1 MSDPFKIAV
10 VGVGLVGRRHVDAI
24 QSLQN
29 VSLTAVVDQ
38 TPEGETYAAK
48 IGAPYFSD
56 LSQMLQTVSPNG
68 VILATPTPLHI
79 EQGLTCVAYGC
90 PLLVEKPIAVDAA
103 SALKL
108 VHAAEVSDVPLLVGH
123 HRRHNPLIA
132 AAKQA
137 IDANKIGE
145 IRGIQGSCWFYKP
158 DGYFDVAPWRKK
170 KGAGPISVNLVH
182 DIDLMRYLAGEII
195 QVHAYAQPSLRGF
208 DNEDVAAAVM
218 TFQNGAIAT
227 ISVSDSI
234 VSPWSWELT
243 SGEYPIYPTT
253 QESSYLIGGSHGS
266 ISIPDL
272 RLWSHEEGQRDW
284 WTPISATSLMTA
296 ASDPLVNQIAHFVK
310 VARKEASPLVSGWEG
325 LKTLQVIEAI
335 QKSCTSGVSV
345 TIAEP
350 TSMQSEIALAP
361 KISDISQ
368 KILQK

>member
-1 MSDPFKIAV
+1 MSDPFKIAI

-24 QSLQN
+24 RSLQN

-38 TPEGETYAAK
+38 TPEGEAYAAR
-48 IGAPYFSD
+48 IGTPYFSD
-56 LSQMLQTVSPNG
+56 LRQMLQTVAPNG

-79 EQGLTCVAYGC
+79 EQGMTCVAHGC
-90 PLLVEKPIAVDAA
+90 PVLVEKPIAVDSA

-108 VHAAEVSDVPLLVGH
+108 VQAADVSNVPLLIGH
-123 HRRHNPLIA
+123 HRRHNPIIA
-132 AAKQA
+132 AAKDA
-137 IDANKIGE
+137 IDANKIGDV
-145 IRGIQGSCWFYKP
+145 RGIQGSCWFYKP
-158 DGYFDVAPWRKK
+158 DEYFDVAPWRKK

-182 DIDLMRYLAGEII
+182 DIDLMRYLAGEIT

-243 SGEYPIYPTT
+243 SGEYPIYPST

-272 RLWSHEEGQRDW
+272 RLWSHENGHRDW
-284 WTPISATSLMTA
+284 WTPISATSLKTG
-296 ASDPLVNQIAHFVK
+296 ASDPLVNQIAHFAK
-310 VARKEASPLVSGWEG
+310 VARKEVSPLVSGWEG
-325 LKTLQVIEAI
+325 FKTLQVVEAI
-335 QKSCTSGVSV
+335 QKSCASGTSV
-345 TIAEP
+345 TIADPE
-350 TSMQSEIALAP
+350 TVQSKVALRA
-361 KISDISQ
+361 KNI
-368 KILQK
+368 

>member
-1 MSDPFKIAV
+1 MSEPFRIAI

-24 QSLQN
+24 RSLQN

-38 TPEGETYAAK
+38 TPEGEAYAAQ
-48 IGAPYFSD
+48 IGVPYFSD
-56 LSQMLQTVSPNG
+56 LSQMLQTVAPDG

-79 EQGLTCVAYGC
+79 EQGLTSVAFDC
-90 PLLVEKPIAVDAA
+90 PVLVEKPIAVDAE

-108 VHAAEVSDVPLLVGH
+108 VQAAEVSDVPLLVGH
-123 HRRHNPLIA
+123 HRRHNPLIK
-132 AAKQA
+132 AAKEA
-137 IDANKIGE
+137 IDANKIGDV
-145 IRGIQGSCWFYKP
+145 RGIQGSCWFYKP

-182 DIDLMRYLAGEII
+182 DIDLMRYLAGEIV
-195 QVHAYAQPSLRGF
+195 QVHAYAQPSVRGF
-208 DNEDVAAAVM
+208 ENEDVAAAIM

-243 SGEYPIYPTT
+243 SGEYPIYPST

-284 WTPISATSLMTA
+284 WTPISATSLKTG

-310 VARKEASPLVSGWEG
+310 VARKETPPLVSGWEG

-335 QKSCTSGVSV
+335 QKSCTSGTSI
-345 TIAEP
+345 TIPNTA
-350 TSMQSEIALAP
+350 TMQSETMLHVENI
-361 KISDISQ
+361 
-368 KILQK
+368 

>member
-1 MSDPFKIAV
+1 VSDPFKIAI

-24 QSLQN
+24 RSLQN

-38 TPEGETYAAK
+38 TPEGEAYAAR
-48 IGAPYFSD
+48 IGTPYFSD
-56 LSQMLQTVSPNG
+56 LRQMLQTVAPNG

-79 EQGLTCVAYGC
+79 EQGMTCVAHGC
-90 PLLVEKPIAVDAA
+90 PVLVEKPIAVDSA

-108 VHAAEVSDVPLLVGH
+108 VQAADVSNVPLLIGH
-123 HRRHNPLIA
+123 HRRHNPIIA
-132 AAKQA
+132 AAKDA
-137 IDANKIGE
+137 IDANKIGDV
-145 IRGIQGSCWFYKP
+145 RGIQGSCWFYKP
-158 DGYFDVAPWRKK
+158 DEYFDVAPWRKK

-182 DIDLMRYLAGEII
+182 DIDLMRYLAGEIT

-243 SGEYPIYPTT
+243 SGEYPIYPST

-272 RLWSHEEGQRDW
+272 RLWSHENGHRDW
-284 WTPISATSLMTA
+284 WTPISATSLKTG
-296 ASDPLVNQIAHFVK
+296 ASDPLVNQIAHFAK
-310 VARKEASPLVSGWEG
+310 VARKEVSPLVSGWEG
-325 LKTLQVIEAI
+325 FKTLQVVEAI
-335 QKSCTSGVSV
+335 QKSCASGTSV
-345 TIAEP
+345 TIADPE
-350 TSMQSEIALAP
+350 TVQSKVALRA
-361 KISDISQ
+361 KNI
-368 KILQK
+368 

>member
-1 MSDPFKIAV
+1 MSDPFRIAI

-24 QSLQN
+24 RSLQN

-38 TPEGETYAAK
+38 TLEGETYAAK
-48 IGAPYFSD
+48 IGVPYFSD
-56 LSQMLQTVSPNG
+56 LSQMLQTVTPDG

-79 EQGLTCVAYGC
+79 EQGLVCVAYGC
-90 PLLVEKPIAVDAA
+90 PVLVEKPIAVDAD

-108 VHAAEVSDVPLLVGH
+108 VQAADVSDVPLLVGH

-132 AAKQA
+132 AAKEA

-145 IRGIQGSCWFYKP
+145 VRGIQGSCWFYKP
-158 DGYFDVAPWRKK
+158 DGYFEVAPWRKQ

-182 DIDLMRYLAGEII
+182 DIDLMRYLAGEIV
-195 QVHAYAQPSLRGF
+195 QVHAYAQPSVRGF
-208 DNEDVAAAVM
+208 ENEDVAAAIM

-243 SGEYPIYPTT
+243 SGEYPIYPST

-284 WTPISATSLMTA
+284 WTPISATSLKTG

-310 VARKEASPLVSGWEG
+310 VARKEKPPLVSGWEG

-335 QKSCTSGVSV
+335 QKSCTSGTSI
-345 TIAEP
+345 TIPDTA
-350 TSMQSEIALAP
+350 TMQSETVLHVKNI
-361 KISDISQ
+361 
-368 KILQK
+368 